1 MMSGGNTSPDPPE
14 LPDGWRHAEP
24 GEWRDTHVAS
34 HTRLRLLRVVIP
46 VLVVGLVVGI
56 ALWNAA
62 SHYARGVRAM
72 ESHSYEWAANELSAA
87 RVFGLPYR
95 DARDLERKA
104 RQAAAASL
112 AEFSGRRQTEDHLAS
127 QLSMAGTRLKAGD
140 TDSVLA
146 AVQAIDAAELRAV
159 VSQNEAVRQSA
170 SALAEHLATAS
181 RRALRDRSWA
191 RAESLAAA
199 LLVLE
204 PSSESARSIQTRA
217 QTAKDLTAKLDKA
230 KKAAKLGKWRLALR
244 TALAVLAVQKDFPGA
259 AAVVADARKAL
270 APKPRPVTR
279 TTSPAST
286 GGSVTTV
293 PAAPAAPQPP
303 PP

>member
-1 MMSGGNTSPDPPE
+1 M
-14 LPDGWRHAEP
+14 
-24 GEWRDTHVAS
+24 
-34 HTRLRLLRVVIP
+34 LRVLIP

-62 SHYARGVRAM
+62 SHYARGVQAL

-204 PSSESARSIQTRA
+204 PSSESARGIQTRA

-230 KKAAKLGKWRLALR
+230 KRAAKLGKWRLALR

-259 AAVVADARKAL
+259 AVVVADARKAL

-279 TTSPAST
+279 TTTSPAADN
-286 GGSVTTV
+286 GGSVTAV